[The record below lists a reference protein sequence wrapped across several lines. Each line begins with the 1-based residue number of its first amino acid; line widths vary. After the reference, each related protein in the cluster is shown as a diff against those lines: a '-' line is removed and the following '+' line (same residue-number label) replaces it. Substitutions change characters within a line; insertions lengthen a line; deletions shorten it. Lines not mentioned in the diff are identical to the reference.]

1 MQDKGKFDIEKL
13 RRENKIKNSQVLKDL
28 ISDHVYKAKIM
39 HQQEHPYFSTGQPK
53 ANKYDLKDTFFREKW
68 ATKPLTKQEIEL

>member
-39 HQQEHPYFSTGQPK
+39 H
-53 ANKYDLKDTFFREKW
+53 
-68 ATKPLTKQEIEL
+68 